1 MKTQMKIALWV
12 GIMVL
17 LLTACGQLQ
26 SAPTPTDTPEPTATA
41 TQSPTNTPAVV
52 STESAAP
59 EEIENYIGL
68 SYPPLP
74 DGLSQGFSMVIQD
87 SNDYGLSLVSD
98 GANRMLWMEKLTN
111 YDSSGI
117 PSWEIQDV
125 LDLSIVE
132 TGVILSPDGCFLNG
146 QPDNE
151 IFVIGKNGIILSAW
165 RANTTSNV
173 FEVIST
179 DGIECHSDKAVSL
192 N

>member
-1 MKTQMKIALWV
+1 MNTQMKNALLV
-12 GIMVL
+12 GFMVL

-125 LDLSIVE
+125 LDLSNVE